1 MYNEDYVIN
10 PNQLSSDSDLG
21 NEVGLDEKPE
31 KIELDLKHA
40 FFNSVLKD
48 VNVDTQMKSDLV
60 SYNNIEKKKENI

>member
-31 KIELDLKHA
+31 QIELDLKHA